1 MMSYPI
7 LPFDDLKR
15 GTDVYSHGEKM
26 AAKVLL
32 PTATFRC
39 TMEPH
44 ADERGRPGDVDGI
57 HAVSI
62 LNKIQDTVVSPSVHA
77 PLVLSSLEN
86 LLYALLK
93 TETCQDH
100 AASYSQCLGS
110 LQSVLDT
117 MDTFGPVVCS
127 ELKAYA
133 FGSTVCG
140 MQNMAS
146 DLDICIDG
154 KIESAPKNTWEERD
168 HMNMLS
174 SVVRFSKQKFL
185 HELADLLIR
194 KRVADEPTLERVI
207 HARIPV
213 FNYIDR
219 ETGVKCDIIV
229 GSETFR
235 FKATILALLGSID
248 WRFLA
253 LVRLVKLWASHHNL
267 LDASLGMLNSYSLKL
282 LVLFHLQNRPIP
294 VLPTLCT
301 GSGKDRPIQNDVQR
315 AESHQEST
323 LRMLRYIDE
332 FKKKSLAFQSDRE
345 EHPEKWNRESLSELF
360 VTFMRFVA
368 DLTSLEHLVG
378 DVTLM
383 QRLKV
388 DAWDGSFLYSHK
400 SDTERAY
407 HLYIRDPF
415 ESKADNAARS
425 LSLAGE
431 REIQTDSALFS
442 DAFTQ
447 TCDLDHPT
455 YEDILSLFT
464 CAFGKDHAE
473 RADASYQSL
482 VNESIRL
489 ESISEDV
496 DDSASI
502 DCLLDSTGTKSVLY
516 FLKRKDNIRYSI

>member
-1 MMSYPI
+1 MSYPLI
-7 LPFDDLKR
+7 DFNDLKK
-15 GTDVYSHGEKM
+15 GTDVFGHAEKL

-32 PTATFRC
+32 PTATYRC
-39 TMEPH
+39 TLESNANEP
-44 ADERGRPGDVDGI
+44 GRPDTVDGI

-62 LNKIQDTVVSPSVHA
+62 LNKIRDTEGHSLVHA
-77 PLVLSSLEN
+77 PLVLSSLES
-86 LLYALLK
+86 LLYVLLK
-93 TETCQDH
+93 TETCQER
-100 AASYSQCLGS
+100 ATSYAQCLGS
-110 LQSVLDT
+110 LQRVLDT
-117 MDTFGPVVCS
+117 MDTFGPVACS
-127 ELKAYA
+127 RLKAYA

-154 KIESAPKNTWEERD
+154 KIESAPKNTWEEYN
-168 HMNMLS
+168 HLNMLS

-185 HELADLLIR
+185 HELADLLIH
-194 KRVADEPTLERVI
+194 KKVADESTLERVI

-253 LVRLVKLWASHHNL
+253 LVRLVKLWASHHKL

-294 VLPTLCT
+294 VLPTLCI
-301 GSGKDRPIQNDVQR
+301 GSGNERPIQNGPNRTD
-315 AESHQEST
+315 SHQEST
-323 LRMLRYIDE
+323 LRMLDYIDG
-332 FKKKSLAFQSDRE
+332 FKRKSVAFQSNRNENLGD
-345 EHPEKWNRESLSELF
+345 WNTESLSELF
-360 VTFMRFVA
+360 VSFMRFIA
-368 DLTSLEHLVG
+368 DLTSLEYIVG

-415 ESKADNAARS
+415 ESKPDNAARS

-431 REIQTDSALFS
+431 REIQAHSVSFC

-447 TCDLDHPT
+447 TCGIENPT
-455 YEDILSLFT
+455 YNDILVLLTS
-464 CAFGKDHAE
+464 AFGKDHAD

-482 VNESIRL
+482 MNKSTHA

-496 DDSASI
+496 DDSASV
-502 DCLLDSTGTKSVLY
+502 DCLLDPNGTKCALQW
-516 FLKRKDNIRYSI
+516 LKRNDNIRYRI